1 MTLSKRKICAVIT
14 ARPSYSRIKTLLSAI
29 QKNQALELQL
39 VVAASALL
47 NKYGNVSEV
56 IEQDGFKIDER
67 IYVVVE
73 GEDTRSMAKTTGLAV
88 IELSTAFYN
97 LKPDAVIVIADR
109 FETIAVSI
117 ASSFQNIPLIHLQG
131 GEVTGNI
138 DEKVRHANSKLAD
151 IHFVSNLDAKN
162 RLIKMGENP
171 DSIHNLGCP
180 SIDLAKEIYDHP
192 TLDFDP
198 VLKYGG
204 VGQIGSWKKE
214 YLVVM
219 QHPVTTEYDE
229 AGKQVL
235 TLLNIINDLNLPTFW
250 FWPNMDAGSDS
261 TANAIRTFRE
271 TKNPKNILFIKN
283 MMPNDFLRLIAN
295 AKCLIGN
302 SSVGIRESSFLGV
315 PVVNIGTRQMGRIRA
330 ENVIDVNYGKEE
342 IKGAI
347 IKHLK
352 RKDKFISSNIYGT
365 GSSGEE
371 IAKLLV
377 NVPLTVVKKITY

>member
-1 MTLSKRKICAVIT
+1 MTLSRRKICAVIT

-29 QKNQALELQL
+29 QKNEALELQL

-47 NKYGNVSEV
+47 TKYGNVSEV

-117 ASSFQNIPLIHLQG
+117 AASFQNIPLIHLQG

-151 IHFVSNLDAKN
+151 IHFVSNIDAKN

-171 DSIHNLGCP
+171 AAIHNLGCP
-180 SIDLAKEIYDHP
+180 SIDLAKEIQDNP
-192 TLDFDP
+192 LLDFNP
-198 VLKYGG
+198 LKTYGG
-204 VGQIGSWKKE
+204 VGQIGNWEKE

-235 TLLNIINDLNLPTFW
+235 TLLNLINELDLPTFW
-250 FWPNMDAGSDS
+250 FWPNMDAGSDG

-271 TKNPKNILFIKN
+271 TIKPQNILFIKN
-283 MMPNDFLRLIAN
+283 MIPNDFLKLIAN

-302 SSVGIRESSFLGV
+302 SSVGIREASFLGI
-315 PVVNIGTRQMGRIRA
+315 PVVNIGSRQLGRARA
-330 ENVIDVNYGKEE
+330 ENVIDVNYSKAE
-342 IKGAI
+342 IKAAI
-347 IKHLK
+347 IQQLSITKAYL
-352 RKDKFISSNIYGT
+352 SSDMYGR

-371 IAKLLV
+371 IAKTLV